1 MEGMLPKTQLISL
14 ENKTV
19 HFIAPLRVVNKKT
32 CLKDPVDL
40 FTEKMK
46 KKKKKGLLLMTN
58 RLVRRS
64 MPKPKQHSRQRRR

>member
-1 MEGMLPKTQLISL
+1 MALPDQTGGGGGVLEGMLPKTQLISL

-46 KKKKKGLLLMTN
+46 KKKK
-58 RLVRRS
+58 R
-64 MPKPKQHSRQRRR
+64 PAFDD

>member
-40 FTEKMK
+40 FTEK
-46 KKKKKGLLLMTN
+46 KKKGLLLMTN

-64 MPKPKQHSRQRRR
+64 MPKPKQRSRQRR